1 MVLRSFSTL
10 PRGSLFAHGEVDLK
24 VDSNS
29 GPAKNGKRDIRDVGG
44 LLSAEAW
51 PAGKLA
57 TRMQHVRRITQEY
70 LKVHSRDA
78 GHTAD
83 QAASHLSYQGFK
95 GCIISDRTEEIIIIL
110 TCRVS
115 PTRAADDDHEASS
128 MAFLR
133 PLPRQFHM
141 SPRAGEEAW
150 RVASAAHCV
159 AALSSTHT
167 ATIAIVLL
175 SLRHGHAPL

>member
-1 MVLRSFSTL
+1 MLLRSFSTL
-10 PRGSLFAHGEVDLK
+10 PRGSQSAHGEVDFR

-78 GHTAD
+78 GHIAD
-83 QAASHLSYQGFK
+83 QAASH
-95 GCIISDRTEEIIIIL
+95 
-110 TCRVS
+110 
-115 PTRAADDDHEASS
+115 
-128 MAFLR
+128 
-133 PLPRQFHM
+133 
-141 SPRAGEEAW
+141 
-150 RVASAAHCV
+150 
-159 AALSSTHT
+159 
-167 ATIAIVLL
+167 
-175 SLRHGHAPL
+175 SLY

>member
-1 MVLRSFSTL
+1 MLLRSFSTL
-10 PRGSLFAHGEVDLK
+10 PRGSQSAHGEVDFR

-83 QAASHLSYQGFK
+83 QAASHSCVQG
-95 GCIISDRTEEIIIIL
+95 G
-110 TCRVS
+110 
-115 PTRAADDDHEASS
+115 PAA
-128 MAFLR
+128 
-133 PLPRQFHM
+133 
-141 SPRAGEEAW
+141 
-150 RVASAAHCV
+150 AAP
-159 AALSSTHT
+159 
-167 ATIAIVLL
+167 ATG
-175 SLRHGHAPL
+175 RRK